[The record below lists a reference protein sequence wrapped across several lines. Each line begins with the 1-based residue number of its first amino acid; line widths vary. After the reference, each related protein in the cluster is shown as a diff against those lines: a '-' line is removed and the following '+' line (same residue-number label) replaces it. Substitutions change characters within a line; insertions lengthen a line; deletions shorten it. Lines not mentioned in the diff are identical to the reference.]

1 MKKVALFLIGFIG
14 CSCALFSGLYKIDVY
29 RMENNLPVVFSVWR
43 TDYTPQTGNQ
53 TEQPENGLVSFEP
66 VIETESIRGLNANI
80 TNNSGFV
87 IMFPEYYRIE
97 KNINGRWVHC
107 QCIDDSPE
115 WSDISYY
122 VEPDAVAT
130 MSFYWAEL
138 YGELSSGEYRI
149 VKEYYFTNDNSKTV
163 NYMYCYFS
171 I

>member
-14 CSCALFSGLYKIDVY
+14 FVCALFGGLYRLDVY

-43 TDYTPQTGNQ
+43 TDYTSQNGAAA
-53 TEQPENGLVSFEP
+53 EKPENSFVSFEP
-66 VIETESIRGLNANI
+66 VIETESTRGLNANI
-80 TNNSGFV
+80 TNNSESV
-87 IMFPEYYRIE
+87 IVFPEYYRIE
-97 KNINGRWVHC
+97 KKVNDRWVHC

-115 WSDISYY
+115 WSDNSYFI
-122 VEPDAVAT
+122 ESDAVAT

-138 YGELSSGEYRI
+138 YGELSPGDYRI